1 MSELVARELTA
12 RAAGGVS
19 VIELRGARAR
29 AVLEA
34 ACATALPV
42 GALSLVRPRAEG
54 LELDEALAWCESE
67 ERAELHV
74 HGSRP
79 LVRRLLELFGCS
91 EPPEDRG
98 SLERRLAEAACERA
112 ARIVLDQLEGALE
125 RACARMESC
134 TEAQLA
140 RELSALRA
148 RSAWARTA
156 LEPARV
162 VLAGPVNA
170 GKSTLFNVLHGG
182 ERVIV
187 SERAGTTRDAVVER
201 VMLGH
206 YAFELVDT
214 AGERA
219 SEADDL
225 EREGQRL
232 GQRLRA
238 AADLVLWLS
247 PVDRPV
253 PPPVERDGRWI
264 VLQSRADLGGVP
276 SPHSLSA
283 RAAPE
288 AARALV
294 AARLREALR
303 VPEDP
308 WQPGALVALDGGER
322 ATLARAQAELEQGR
336 RERALECLRA
346 LRAPAR

>member
-1 MSELVARELTA
+1 MSALSVRELTA
-12 RAAGGVS
+12 HAAGGVS
-19 VIELRGARAR
+19 VIELRGAGAR
-29 AVLEA
+29 SALESL
-34 ACATALPV
+34 CATSL
-42 GALSLVRPRAEG
+42 GLGTLRLVRPRAEG
-54 LELDEALAWCESE
+54 EELDEALAWCESD

-79 LVRRLLELFGCS
+79 LVRRLLALLGPS
-91 EPPEDRG
+91 EPIEERA
-98 SLERRLAEAACERA
+98 SLERRLAEAPCERA
-112 ARIVLDQLEGALE
+112 ARILLDQVEGALE
-125 RACARMESC
+125 RACARMESLDDA
-134 TEAQLA
+134 ELA
-140 RELSALRA
+140 GEFAAILA
-148 RSAWARTA
+148 RSARARPA

-187 SERAGTTRDAVVER
+187 SERAGTTRDAVSER
-201 VMLGH
+201 VTLGR

-219 SEADDL
+219 SDVDEL

-238 AADLVLWLS
+238 AAELVLWLS
-247 PVDRPV
+247 PADGPV
-253 PPPVERDGRWI
+253 PPPAERDCRWI
-264 VLQSRADLGGVP
+264 VLHSRADLASAP
-276 SPHSLSA
+276 SPQALSA

-294 AARLREALR
+294 AARLREALG

-308 WQPGALVALDGGER
+308 WEPGALVALDAAER
-322 ATLARAQAELEQGR
+322 AHIERACAELGQGR
-336 RERALECLRA
+336 RARALELMRSLRG
-346 LRAPAR
+346 PAR